1 MELTVRLMVVVAAE
15 DVEPTGLP
23 VTLKLYKPGVTED
36 ATLIAK
42 RLGAPDKVG
51 VTGLTVKLPQV
62 IPAGRLL
69 LTQDNV
75 TVWAEPAINFAV
87 TVAVPELPAVILTGP
102 LFDNE

>member
-75 TVWAEPAINFAV
+75 TGSGVPEVNVAV
-87 TVAVPELPAVILTGP
+87 TVTLPDVPC
-102 LFDNE
+102 